1 MYFSDSGNVCLCVHS
16 VMSAIMWGEYMCW
29 QCVCL
34 KRGVSVTLPAL
45 SLLSVVGCTGEI
57 NGSCPWKWNL
67 LNLLGKLHDSNQSIQ
82 IVAIHQVRHAA
93 FYMSNVSP
101 Q

>member
-1 MYFSDSGNVCLCVHS
+1 MLAVCVR
-16 VMSAIMWGEYMCW
+16 
-29 QCVCL
+29 L
-34 KRGVSVTLPAL
+34 KRGVSGTLSVL
-45 SLLSVVGCTGEI
+45 SLLSVIGVLV

-82 IVAIHQVRHAA
+82 IVAIHQVRYAA